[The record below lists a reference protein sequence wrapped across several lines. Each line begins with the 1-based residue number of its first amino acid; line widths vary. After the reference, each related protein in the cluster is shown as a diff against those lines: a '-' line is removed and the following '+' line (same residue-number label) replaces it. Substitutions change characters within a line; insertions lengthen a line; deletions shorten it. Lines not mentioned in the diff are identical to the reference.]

1 MVFKKIDEDAAA
13 AEEPLDGYLL
23 QGIRQNADAVDAGRF
38 RRTSWALAQGR
49 TLRIGAYRAMALPL
63 CSLELAP
70 RVVTLRVRLRGLC
83 DDGEVYLG
91 LALLDPVT
99 GQITS
104 TATPTTLSVGD
115 EDAVLDLDV
124 TGRQGVAHLALVYR
138 SEVVGAGST
147 KVNYASGTTTL
158 LDAGS
163 VALGPGFA
171 LDPSERYV
179 LTYGDHGA
187 LASDPLAGGY
197 PPRLELIEW
206 DDATDETCQVWPAYY
221 GGWFDLAF
229 SNYSITINKL
239 GSFNIY
245 GVSIEE
251 RAVDARP
258 TLSYSLEPA
267 IPPSVRALGALHAR
281 LRELHVRRPPVHR
294 AGPCCDQSLDAD
306 GRLISAWGVSAQADT
321 ASWQPVA
328 WGYVGGYDD
337 DQTQVQLP
345 SPVTYDRSTIR
356 AYGLLAVGYPAARAP
371 RDLLEVRVRLRVYTW
386 DGGAGTWSTLV
397 GTSEE
402 TILYP
407 VVMTADPADP
417 ERAPGLLLGLNRTS
431 SGAGAGQSFH
441 TLRSSWP
448 VASLIPPNGF
458 VDDVGQGIPLGGLTP
473 FEVEYQDGGSADRM
487 VVVEVRGSA
496 ATTTGADAPY
506 PGRILVPSCTI
517 QTVPRIA

>member
-1 MVFKKIDEDAAA
+1 MAFKKIDEDAAA
-13 AEEPLDGYLL
+13 PEEPLDGFLL
-23 QGIRQNADAVDAGRF
+23 QGIRANAEAIDAGRF

-63 CSLELAP
+63 CSLQLAP
-70 RVVTLRVRLRGLC
+70 RITTLRVRLRGLC

-104 TATPTTLSVGD
+104 TATPTTLSAGD

-124 TGRQGVAHLALVYR
+124 TGRQGVVHVALVYR
-138 SEVVGAGST
+138 SEVVAGGST
-147 KVNYASGTTTL
+147 KVNYTAGTNTL
-158 LDAGS
+158 IDAGR
-163 VALGPGFA
+163 VELGPGFT
-171 LDPSERYV
+171 LNPTERYV
-179 LTYGDHGA
+179 LTFEDSGA
-187 LASDPLAGGY
+187 LASNPLAGGY

-206 DDATDETCQVWPAYY
+206 DDATDETCRTWPAYY
-221 GGWFDLAF
+221 GGWFDLAY
-229 SNYSITINKL
+229 SNYGIRVNKL
-239 GSFNIY
+239 GSFDIY
-245 GVSIEE
+245 GVSVEE
-251 RAVDARP
+251 RAVSAQP

-267 IPPSVRALGALHAR
+267 IPPSVRAVGSLHAR
-281 LRELHVRRPPVHR
+281 LRELHVLRSVIHR
-294 AGPCCDQSLDAD
+294 SGPCCDQVLDAD
-306 GRLISAWGVSAQADT
+306 GRLVSAWGVSAQADS

-337 DQTQVQLP
+337 DQTEVQLP

-356 AYGLLAVGYPAARAP
+356 AFGLLAVGYPALSAP
-371 RDLLEVRVRLRVYTW
+371 RDLLEVRVRLKVYTW
-386 DGGAGTWSTLV
+386 NGGAGAWSTLA

-431 SGAGAGQSFH
+431 SNAGAGQSFH

-448 VASLIPPNGF
+448 VASLMPPNGF

-487 VVVEVRGSA
+487 VVVEVRGSLT
-496 ATTTGADAPY
+496 TTTGADAPY